1 MKIDEGYAKCSFSL
15 FYKHTESFI
24 ASGGMHNLI
33 FKKVL

>member
-1 MKIDEGYAKCSFSL
+1 MEVDKDYAKCSFSL

-24 ASGGMHNLI
+24 ASDGMHNLI